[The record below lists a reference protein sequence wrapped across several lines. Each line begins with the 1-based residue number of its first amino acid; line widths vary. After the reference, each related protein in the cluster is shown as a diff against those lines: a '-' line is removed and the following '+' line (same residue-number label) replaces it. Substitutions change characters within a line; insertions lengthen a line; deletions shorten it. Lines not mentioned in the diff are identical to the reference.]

1 MGRPRPCDRS
11 DFVATPMESGLRANV
26 STLIMAGRISSVRG
40 DLVEPLRRV
49 FGLLSFVVR
58 SSNHGAGYLTGLVA
72 LRNLHDAL
80 HNNGG
85 VTRKRAHARCGP
97 AMAAPVAEE
106 GDE

>member
-1 MGRPRPCDRS
+1 MGRPRPFDR
-11 DFVATPMESGLRANV
+11 LKANE

-40 DLVEPLRRV
+40 DPDVI
-49 FGLLSFVVR
+49 GA
-58 SSNHGAGYLTGLVA
+58 NHGAEYSTGLVA
-72 LRNLHDAL
+72 LRNLNNAL

-106 GDE
+106 GNE